1 MKFFYIS
8 IESNPNGIY
17 EIHDRNCLSLP
28 PVEKRE
34 YIGHYQHAKE
44 ALKKAI
50 HFNPNAS
57 LCPQCCQR
65 GSKSVFQATDQSL
78 EK

>member
-8 IESNPNGIY
+8 TESNQNGIY
-17 EIHDRNCLSLP
+17 EIHDRSCFSLP
-28 PVEKRE
+28 PVEKRD
-34 YIGHYQHAKE
+34 YVGHFQHAKE

-57 LCPQCCQR
+57 LCPHCCQK
-65 GSKSVFQATDQSL
+65 GAKNIFKSSNQTL